1 MCVSR
6 VGESVTHVRIR
17 NNGEC
22 LNLLDHGGETFATLG
37 ELVRYYT
44 DENAQELRDTAGT
57 LISSSSN
64 TRFRVSTTTANGKYN
79 AATHSG
85 CI

>member
-57 LISSSSN
+57 LIQL
-64 TRFRVSTTTANGKYN
+64 KYPLPCVDH
-79 AATHSG
+79 HSER
-85 CI
+85 